1 MGSSSKKSTGAKS
14 NEGKDISNAAI
25 RPMIEVPAAMP
36 GQLDALSQ
44 QLAMGYGQQP
54 VDLLSLMNQYYQPMQ
69 LPNYSADAGP
79 VAPSDKS
86 SGGTGTA
93 NAHGFTP
100 TVQSNYETLQQLSR
114 QMRNG
119 GA

>member
-1 MGSSSKKSTGAKS
+1 MGGSSKKKTTS
-14 NEGKDISNAAI
+14 EPEEKDISNAAI
-25 RPMIEVPAAMP
+25 RPMREVPAAMP

-54 VDLLSLMNQYYQPMQ
+54 SDLLSLMNQYYQPMQ

-100 TVQSNYETLQQLSR
+100 TVQSNYETLQKLAR

>member
-1 MGSSSKKSTGAKS
+1 MGGSSKKKS
-14 NEGKDISNAAI
+14 SEPEDKNTINAAI
-25 RPMIEVPAAMP
+25 RPMREVPAAMP

-44 QLAMGYGQQP
+44 QLAMGYNAEP
-54 VDLLSLMNQYYQPMQ
+54 ADLLSLMNQYYQPMM
-69 LPNYSADAGP
+69 LPDYGLNAGP

-86 SGGTGTA
+86 SGGTGNA

-100 TVQSNYETLQQLSR
+100 TVQSNYETLQRLAQ